1 MKFKK
6 LCLSLLIA
14 FLAVAAA
21 SADLMLPFY
30 DFDFDAY
37 IDTYNQL
44 IVNDVYYG
52 EDERPYYS
60 SLETALSVFSRNL
73 DRKALAEKV
82 RENDADALKS
92 YIRNEIDNG
101 EKISDQEIYE
111 LLFDP
116 DSMYSAYVAPT
127 TDSPMSF
134 FGHNFLM
141 FYLPDAPMLS
151 PCINFYA
158 HYEHLSGFGT
168 VIEGLKGTLE
178 SYYDFKPF
186 HVTFLD
192 YTATRDRSISMSP
205 MNMEV
210 GKERLLKIL
219 SELSSGTYHE
229 YSFLWHNCSH
239 GFMDLL
245 HSLDED
251 IVFNEDRALSPAMGI
266 RMFSEKGLVGKPG
279 FEFPAWND
287 AVTSRASSSYKP
299 YYRSIASGETG
310 FTAEPFEN
318 LPLTRDV
325 RTRRETVSSRFS
337 SLSFRYDLDDQLNHR
352 MELWFKPVFNDYV
365 EQNYVDHEIIN
376 LKVLSGGVSARVT
389 NENRFEFE
397 GFEVELLSFDSIFP
411 FTTLKK
417 RPSFGAS
424 ISLGMRDYMFLAETE
439 FYGGMSL
446 GNTDFFWFFGLDNV
460 ASTAP
465 LLYTLNFRNMFGG
478 VLGPVSYT
486 NTTDMVLFST
496 LHEYFHIENNL
507 DLRIRIVDSLTLGLN
522 YRLWTEGEITNPVL
536 RQSGGVNLIWNFNIF

>member
-1 MKFKK
+1 M
-6 LCLSLLIA
+6 LIA
-14 FLAVAAA
+14 CASVAAA
-21 SADLMLPFY
+21 FADMMLPFY

-44 IVNDVYYG
+44 VVNDVYHG
-52 EDERPYYS
+52 GDERPYYS

-73 DRKALAEKV
+73 DRVELEENV
-82 RENDADALKS
+82 RNNDAEALKE
-92 YIRNEIDNG
+92 YIRKEIATG
-101 EKISDQEIYE
+101 EKMADAEIYA
-111 LLFDP
+111 LLFNP
-116 DSMYSAYVAPT
+116 ENMYSAYVAPT

-141 FYLPDAPMLS
+141 FYLSEAPMLS

-158 HYEHLSGFGT
+158 NYDHLSGFET

-186 HVTFLD
+186 FVTFLD

-205 MNMEV
+205 MNMDV
-210 GKERLLKIL
+210 SRERLWKTM
-219 SELSSGTYHE
+219 SELTEGKYHK
-229 YSFLWHNCSH
+229 YSFLWYNCSH

-245 HSLDED
+245 HQLDEE
-251 IVFNEDRALSPAMGI
+251 IVFNEERALSPAMGI
-266 RMFSEKGLVGKPG
+266 RMFAEKGLVDAPE

-287 AVTSRASSSYKP
+287 AVTSRASKEYGP
-299 YYRSIASGETG
+299 YYRSIASGETD
-310 FTAEPFEN
+310 FTSEPFEN

-325 RTRRETVSSRFS
+325 RKRRETVSSRFS
-337 SLSFRYDLDDQLNHR
+337 SLSFRYDLDDMLNHR
-352 MELWFKPVFNDYV
+352 MEIWFKPVFNDYV

-389 NENRFEFE
+389 SDRRFEFE
-397 GFEVELLSFDSIFP
+397 GFEAELLSFDSIFP

-424 ISLGMRDYMFLAETE
+424 ISIGMRDYMFLAEAE
-439 FYGGMSL
+439 FYGGMAL
-446 GNTDFFWFFGLDNV
+446 GNTDFFWFFGLDNL

-465 LLYTLNFRNMFGG
+465 LEYTLNFRNMFGG

-507 DLRIRIVDSLTLGLN
+507 DLGIRIVDSLTLGLN
-522 YRLWTEGEITNPVL
+522 YRLWTEGKITEPTL